1 MLWSRHTKITRVSNR
16 NDGVKGRLCMCIV
29 VLRFISCR
37 LSWLAFSH
45 CGRNERRDWNRLF
58 QHIHKYRQKRRRMNE
73 WTASYTDKWEWDKTC
88 DVYQTSCWSMKK
100 TIDPNDLTDD
110 KEEKENFDSCRINRW
125 IDRQTNCDDDEGRAN
140 ELINELLCL
149 TSKQHVRRR
158 AHQFIST
165 NCLESLKHD

>member
-1 MLWSRHTKITRVSNR
+1 MMVWKGDCVCVLLFSVLSHADCLDWPSPIAVETK
-16 NDGVKGRLCMCIV
+16 GVIGTACFNIYTNIDKK
-29 VLRFISCR
+29 
-37 LSWLAFSH
+37 
-45 CGRNERRDWNRLF
+45 EE
-58 QHIHKYRQKRRRMNE
+58 E
-73 WTASYTDKWEWDKTC
+73 WPASYTDKWEWDKTC
-88 DVYQTSCWSMKK
+88 DAYQTSCWSMKK

-110 KEEKENFDSCRINRW
+110 EEEEKNFDSCRINRW

-158 AHQFIST
+158 SHQFISS